1 MIFNDLL
8 TTMAQT
14 SDIDQPT
21 LFPFPFGMHLCF
33 ALISLVFFV
42 YRFVTDKRPY
52 QLILAIAIP
61 LSLTIWISENRKL
74 FYIIGAV
81 ELVLLIAALVT
92 SIVFKKPEDTA
103 ADDDD
108 DDDDADAEEAPAVQD
123 LTEVAPAE
131 APAEKAAEVEDLRE
145 VEE

>member
-1 MIFNDLL
+1 
-8 TTMAQT
+8 MAQT

-61 LSLTIWISENRKL
+61 LSLTIWLSENRKL

-92 SIVFKKPEDTA
+92 SIVIKKPEDTS
-103 ADDDD
+103 ADDDEDDD
-108 DDDDADAEEAPAVQD
+108 DDDDAEEAPAEEAPAVQD